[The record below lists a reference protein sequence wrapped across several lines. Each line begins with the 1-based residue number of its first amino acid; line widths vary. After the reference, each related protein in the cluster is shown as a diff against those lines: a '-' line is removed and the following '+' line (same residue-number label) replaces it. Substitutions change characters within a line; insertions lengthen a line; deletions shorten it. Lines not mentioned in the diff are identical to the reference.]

1 MPRDN
6 FMDEVVEGAPL
17 KEKKKKRPRKKKQIA
32 QSLPVVSR
40 GRFRLKESPRLRKQM
55 RKQICRM
62 KRRNQWPPTEAELG
76 VVQNGST
83 AAIMH
88 GRFRQIYD
96 DEVRA
101 KRKYDSG
108 ASARCTARRAASP
121 PRASPSPPPPPRPL
135 ARARQPNGSN
145 PPLIAFAFA
154 CDLMKVIGGVA

>member
-101 KRKYDSG
+101 KRKCDSR
-108 ASARCTARRAASP
+108 ASARGAQRGGP
-121 PRASPSPPPPPRPL
+121 PAPL

-154 CDLMKVIGGVA
+154 CDLMKVIGGAA